1 MVFVLRQ
8 LQEKCREQNRGLYAT
23 SVFLTKAF
31 DTVRQGLWQTL
42 ERLGCPPNFLKMI
55 MQLHGQVRQSSSDL
69 SESFPIVNG
78 VKQGCVLAPTLSS
91 IFFSMILQHATED
104 LDDEDGVYIRYVP
117 DGSLHNLRRLQAHTK
132 ISEQLIRKL
141 LFADEAALVS
151 HSKLAL
157 QRITSCFAE
166 AAELFG
172 MEVSEE
178 D

>member
-1 MVFVLRQ
+1 MLLNRLTPTVVSNHLPESQCGFRATRSTTDMVFVLRQ

-23 SVFLTKAF
+23 FVVLTKAF

-91 IFFSMILQHATED
+91 IFFSMMLQHATED
-104 LDDEDGVYIRYVP
+104 LDDEDGVYIRYIPPV
-117 DGSLHNLRRLQAHTK
+117 DSSVL
-132 ISEQLIRKL
+132 
-141 LFADEAALVS
+141 
-151 HSKLAL
+151 
-157 QRITSCFAE
+157 
-166 AAELFG
+166 
-172 MEVSEE
+172 
-178 D
+178 